1 MPSIVLSM
9 LRSRCP
15 RDTAFTVDMSS
26 QTFLHA
32 VEGTPLVA
40 AHEKPKWS
48 EILKP
53 TEDKLVELILYCS
66 TYFDAKKTDYIS
78 NTRNRGSMSGKA
90 ATFRITD
97 VKLTYIL
104 ACIKVAVWPT
114 VLQNHTAKRAH
125 DLEAMFRRGALDDKM
140 KQVASNMNE
149 DFQPG
154 DLPWV
159 LPTEVVVQ
167 PGQESSKDVL
177 QRQAAEQECICMG
190 TVWHDFDTHA

>member
-53 TEDKLVELILYCS
+53 TEDKLVELILCCS
-66 TYFDAKKTDYIS
+66 AYFDTKKTEYIS
-78 NTRNRGSMSGKA
+78 NSRNRGSMSGKA

-125 DLEAMFRRGALDDKM
+125 DLEAMFRRGALDVNLKQIASKM
-140 KQVASNMNE
+140 DE
-149 DFQPG
+149 RFQPT
-154 DLPWV
+154 DIAWV
-159 LPTEVVVQ
+159 KSAEP
-167 PGQESSKDVL
+167 SADVFGNKV
-177 QRQAAEQECICMG
+177 QAAEQECICMG
-190 TVWHDFDTHA
+190 TVWHDFNTHA